1 MDDGAIKT
9 WMDGYVAAWESND
22 PAAIGDLF
30 SEDARYFT
38 APYREPWTGRDAIVA
53 GWIGRGDDLG
63 TWTFDWHTLAV
74 AGDLA
79 FVQGRTTY
87 TTPPN
92 YRNLWVIRFDAE
104 SRAVEFTE
112 WFMEER

>member
-1 MDDGAIKT
+1 MDRPRRD
-9 WMDGYVAAWESND
+9 
-22 PAAIGDLF
+22 
-30 SEDARYFT
+30 R
-38 APYREPWTGRDAIVA
+38 GRLDRA
-53 GWIGRGDDLG
+53 GDDLG

-112 WFMEER
+112 WFMRSGDRRTWQRNAVSR